1 MNNMADSSY
10 ACRQGRGD
18 PYYEGISIADVALK
32 DPPDGSNVIEADTS
46 DFIVVDA
53 LWFKIPDDIVAI
65 DLSVNIDDY
74 FNGARDIVT
83 VHETGDI
90 QDLRAIW
97 TWENPNPPT
106 GFYIGALSFSG
117 VALEPDSAQ
126 TDKVLI
132 NGTTAV
138 DADNYDSTANVAMN
152 VVARAR
158 KIGKDAFL

>member
-1 MNNMADSSY
+1 MRDASN

-18 PYYEGISIADVALK
+18 PYLEGISIASAGLK
-32 DPPDGSNVIEADTS
+32 DPPDGSEVIKADTS
-46 DFIVVDA
+46 KFIVVDA
-53 LWFKIPDDIVAI
+53 LWFNIPNDITAV

-74 FNGARDIVT
+74 FNGARNIVT

-106 GFYIGALSFSG
+106 GMYQGILALSN
-117 VALEPDSAQ
+117 VALQPDASQ
-126 TDKVLI
+126 TDKILI

-138 DADNYDSTANVAMN
+138 DADNYTSTGATAMN

-158 KIGKDAFL
+158 KIVADAFE